1 MIHVMKE
8 FYKRSRAVDNDFP
21 TRMAG
26 QALQPYVNTG
36 EGCAKMP
43 AKYPAKPRGGMSH
56 GPALLG
62 QRNG

>member
-1 MIHVMKE
+1 M
-8 FYKRSRAVDNDFP
+8 DNDFP

-26 QALQPYVNTG
+26 QTLQPYVNTG

-43 AKYPAKPRGGMSH
+43 AKYPAQPRGGMSH

>member
-1 MIHVMKE
+1 
-8 FYKRSRAVDNDFP
+8 
-21 TRMAG
+21 
-26 QALQPYVNTG
+26 
-36 EGCAKMP
+36 MP